1 MLDCQFNGR
10 TPSFEPHIIGSRQR
24 RHTRRRLTP
33 TNSHCLSLAV
43 LQALDH
49 DDRARSLVIRRTD
62 HLGEAVVG
70 RRGDSIPPLHRTI
83 SILIGSYPGG
93 SLSDLASQAL
103 KDSVINGKVTTAEP
117 VSGLGDQA
125 YFGAVTGSLS
135 FSGITLRQKQQALAV
150 VDGIMVFLVNAG
162 LFNGAGG
169 IGNVSDAQALD
180 EFRQI
185 ALRVL
190 AQL

>member
-1 MLDCQFNGR
+1 M
-10 TPSFEPHIIGSRQR
+10 
-24 RHTRRRLTP
+24 
-33 TNSHCLSLAV
+33 
-43 LQALDH
+43 
-49 DDRARSLVIRRTD
+49 
-62 HLGEAVVG
+62 VG
-70 RRGDSIPPLHRTI
+70 RRGDSIPPLHGTI

-103 KDSVINGKVTTAEP
+103 KDSVINGKATTAEP

-162 LFNGAGG
+162 LSTEQAALAMSQMRRRSTS
-169 IGNVSDAQALD
+169 SDKSPCSSSPSYSGSRRGQ
-180 EFRQI
+180 FGVRSRYI
-185 ALRVL
+185 RRSV
-190 AQL
+190 